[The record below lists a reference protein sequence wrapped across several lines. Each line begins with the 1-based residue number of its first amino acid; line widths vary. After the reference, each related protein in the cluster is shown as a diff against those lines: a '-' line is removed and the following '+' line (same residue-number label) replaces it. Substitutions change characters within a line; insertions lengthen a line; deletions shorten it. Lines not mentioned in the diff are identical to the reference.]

1 MIEAGGIGNA
11 HHEGREIMKST
22 HQQGAEHGLDR
33 SYWIWLGA

>member
-22 HQQGAEHGLDR
+22 QQTR
-33 SYWIWLGA
+33 SGTWA